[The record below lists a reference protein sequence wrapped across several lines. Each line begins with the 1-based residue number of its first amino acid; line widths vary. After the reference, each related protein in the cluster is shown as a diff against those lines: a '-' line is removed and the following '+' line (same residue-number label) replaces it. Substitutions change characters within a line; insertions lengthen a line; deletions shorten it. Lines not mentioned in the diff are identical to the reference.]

1 LGIRLFVVETF
12 LRASGCGSGS
22 LTMLTPTRPQPRPS
36 WPVASHLA
44 PFLVETS
51 EPQICRRR
59 VLRIRRLGVRIPPGA
74 LCVETGPERP
84 RDVGGVRHIPTYP
97 QVSAL
102 PGRSGPAG
110 WRRRSTHSS
119 ARAHP
124 DRRAMIYPRATTL
137 TEHQHPNTNIRTPR
151 KEKRGRHAQGQ
162 HPKHQRARERT
173 RL

>member
-1 LGIRLFVVETF
+1 MQPWPLVSPLVP
-12 LRASGCGSGS
+12 
-22 LTMLTPTRPQPRPS
+22 PTGE
-36 WPVASHLA
+36 A
-44 PFLVETS
+44 S
-51 EPQICRRR
+51 EPEDCRRR
-59 VLRIRRLGVRIPPGA
+59 ILRIRRLGVRIPPGA
-74 LCVETGPERP
+74 LRVETDPERP

-102 PGRSGPAG
+102 PGCSGPAG

-151 KEKRGRHAQGQ
+151 KEKE
-162 HPKHQRARERT
+162 RAPCPRPASKAST
-173 RL
+173 SP